1 MKKSLVALAALA
13 VSGSA
18 MAQATL
24 YGVTDIG
31 YGNKAFTN
39 ANGATTAKQTGVMD
53 GGLAGS
59 RIGFRGTEDLGGGMK
74 ANFVTEQGISPTNAA
89 LFGVRTGNAGIQFD
103 GLAAST
109 SQFDTGTGGAY
120 SQGTNRQTYVGLS
133 GGFGEIR
140 AGYQYTA
147 VYEVSTLAGFTNTS
161 EGVIGGQVAHLWG
174 AGTVGG
180 TRANGIT
187 YISPKMGNFQAKIQ
201 MGSAGGREQTEFLTA
216 NAATGTTLDK
226 QSRTGLQLDYAG
238 GPLKAGLA
246 YTQFNSQVSNRGAGA
261 TSNFLAPAQA
271 AAAATSAI
279 VITTFNVYGAL
290 SSIGSSAT
298 TGDTTYSANL
308 LQLAGSYDF
317 GSVKIGATMNSG
329 KQDITAGPTVA
340 AIAVGSAPSLASH
353 SAVGSR
359 TFTSRALS
367 AEIPM
372 GKSRIWVGMNSSTLE
387 GGLANATTAPIADIA
402 GRQVGYLYDFSKRT
416 TAYGFIGSTSDSLA
430 LTTAVKDMS
439 QTLVGLR
446 HSF

>member
-1 MKKSLVALAALA
+1 
-13 VSGSA
+13 
-18 MAQATL
+18 MAQATI

-59 RIGFRGTEDLGGGMK
+59 RIGFRGTEDLGGGMS
-74 ANFVTEQGISPTNAA
+74 ANFVTEQGISPTNGA
-89 LFGVRTGNAGIQFD
+89 LFGVRTANVGVQFD

-109 SQFDTGTGGAY
+109 AQFDAGTGGGY
-120 SQGTNRQTYVGLS
+120 SQGTNRQTYVGIK
-133 GGFGEIR
+133 GGFGEVR
-140 AGYQYTA
+140 AGYQYTS

-174 AGTVGG
+174 SGAVGG

-187 YISPKMGNFQAKIQ
+187 YISPRMGNFQASIQ

-216 NAATGTTLDK
+216 NSANGTTLDK
-226 QSRTGLQLDYAG
+226 QSRTALQLDYTD
-238 GPLKAGLA
+238 GPLKGALA

-290 SSIGSSAT
+290 TGVGLSAT

-317 GSVKIGATMNSG
+317 GSVKIGATLNSG

-340 AIAVGSAPSLASH
+340 AIAVGSAPSLAANN
-353 SAVGSR
+353 AVGSR

-372 GKSRIWVGMNSSTLE
+372 GASRIWIGMNSSTLE
-387 GGLANATTAPIADIA
+387 GGLANATTAPIADIS
-402 GRQVGYLYDFSKRT
+402 GRQLGYLYDFSKRT

-430 LTTAVKDMS
+430 LTTAVKDQS
-439 QTLVGLR
+439 QTIVGLK